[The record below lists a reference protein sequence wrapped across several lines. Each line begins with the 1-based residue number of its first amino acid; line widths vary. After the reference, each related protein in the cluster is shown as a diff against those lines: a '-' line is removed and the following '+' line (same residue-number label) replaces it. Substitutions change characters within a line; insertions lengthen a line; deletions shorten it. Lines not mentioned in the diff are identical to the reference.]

1 MMKPLAVMGLVALS
15 AAEVLTGSYRAVTLE
30 VGQRRQFRAP
40 GLETVTGSSGRC
52 VEEGMDQEEPETM
65 WIEGSCAGLR
75 TLLAWKKGGARMHVM
90 ACVEDPETRPPD
102 ALKLRQKLQGELK
115 ALKSVTPC
123 VRNGRVEL
131 WGWAETDAQ
140 LAQVQAL
147 EKKHGLDRVRSFV
160 ERLPAEE

>member
-1 MMKPLAVMGLVALS
+1 MMKPLVVLGLVTLS
-15 AAEVLTGSYRAVTLE
+15 AAEVLTGGYRAVTLE

-75 TLLAWKKGGARMHVM
+75 TLLAWKKGGARLHVM
-90 ACVEDPETRPPD
+90 ACVEDPEARP
-102 ALKLRQKLQGELK
+102 AEVLKLRQKVQGELK
-115 ALKSVTPC
+115 AIKSVTAC

-140 LAQVQAL
+140 LAQLQAL
-147 EKKHGLDRVRSFV
+147 EKKHGLDRVRNFA
-160 ERLPAEE
+160 ERLAAEE